1 MDKEKTNCSY
11 SSSYIHIWL
20 LITIITVQS
29 EYIAFSFS
37 NRNMLL
43 NCPKLGVDSNVSL
56 PVSQYQEALK
66 ATEKPSSEDEVKPGF
81 VKMMTNVGAI
91 VCENYLVG
99 DGKDW
104 VSALKKKADEIA
116 SKSGDVEM
124 YSPGGG
130 SELLGSLHNVAVNL
144 STESVPPTSADTP
157 ESKEPFFGVFTTDN
171 KWESLDIHLDGKKVS
186 VSLKFGALARVSVEP
201 DKKWYDSAYLYTL
214 AKQNS
219 WNPPFTTESVFGE
232 KGLLSQRINGLIAAY
247 HVAFKITVSPETYEK
262 FEKHFTNARGVRIG
276 PLSFGAGSLP
286 STIPGVSPK
295 QPTPTPIKPKADPF
309 TQSFVGEHMADH
321 PAIVGLTVAR
331 ILPEKY

>member
-219 WNPPFTTESVFGE
+219 WNPHSQQKVSLE
-232 KGLLSQRINGLIAAY
+232 K
-247 HVAFKITVSPETYEK
+247 
-262 FEKHFTNARGVRIG
+262 
-276 PLSFGAGSLP
+276 
-286 STIPGVSPK
+286 
-295 QPTPTPIKPKADPF
+295 KACF
-309 TQSFVGEHMADH
+309 LKG
-321 PAIVGLTVAR
+321 
-331 ILPEKY
+331 